1 MKVTVQ
7 GHHIDVGEAL
17 KTHITEKLSAIN
29 EKYFNRAINVTV
41 TMSKDAKSQFKAHV
55 AMTVG
60 KDIHVQ
66 ATDMEHD
73 VYAAFDNAAEKIA
86 KQLRRHKRK
95 LREHQE
101 QKESAEALRA
111 AEYTLGYTISDD
123 KLDQVTDE
131 ELDEQADAI
140 VVAEMT
146 TNIQTMTVSE
156 AAMRLSLSGN
166 NALMFNNASHGE
178 INMVYVRKDGNIGW
192 VDPKETVDAKSK
204 VA

>member
-7 GHHIDVGEAL
+7 GHHLDVGEAL
-17 KTHITEKLSAIN
+17 QTHITEKLESVN

-41 TMSKDAKSQFKAHV
+41 TMSKDAKSLFKAHI

-60 KDIHVQ
+60 KDMHVQ
-66 ATDMEHD
+66 ATNTDHD
-73 VYAAFDNAAEKIA
+73 VYAAFDDAAEKIA

-95 LREHQE
+95 LREHHE
-101 QKESAEALRA
+101 QKESAEAMRA
-111 AEYTLGYTISDD
+111 AEYTLGYAITDD
-123 KLDQVTDE
+123 QLDQVTDE
-131 ELDEQADAI
+131 ELEEQSDAM

-166 NALMFNNASHGE
+166 NALMFKNASHGE
-178 INMVYVRKDGNIGW
+178 LNMVYVRKDGNIGW
-192 VDPKETVDAKSK
+192 VDPKEVVNSNAK